1 MPKLARETKKARAVS
16 AVFEKVLWY
25 ADGPQVVLLRVAPSF
40 VIGVAINHVREGG
53 GFFGSR
59 ISPGL
64 LDIYLRNRCDLRYVL
79 ANPDRS
85 KHYLFDLPSEGNQVS
100 LRTFEFD
107 LDDDEDLLPEH
118 RLFASDHTEDY
129 NPDGASFNF
138 VQRYLVDGKWEVAEF
153 SKFHRNLS
161 DLYALGRSFESF
173 EDDQVSLTD
182 KRQIMESF
190 VQPWRGGGSYVTFFN
205 EITRSGG
212 RRNRPVVDAIQWASP
227 GHMDILGDKASFQRV
242 SSLLEHY
249 DENREK
255 IGEAYDRLWS
265 YLSERRLLRTGRKHF
280 DVKSAQAVIVNDY
293 AKSFS
298 KILGLSSYRTLKK
311 MSGNDPLIASKVLLA
326 SARRLAKTHRF
337 FLEGRIAM
345 EDREIG

>member
-1 MPKLARETKKARAVS
+1 MARAAAVTKERSVS
-16 AVFEKVLWY
+16 AEFEKVLWY

-40 VIGVAINHVREGG
+40 VLGVCIDQVSDKAQ
-53 GFFGSR
+53 FLGSR

-64 LDIYLRNRCDLRYVL
+64 LETYLRNRCDLRYAL
-79 ANPDRS
+79 AYPDRG
-85 KHYLFDLPSEGNQVS
+85 KHYLFDLSDENSKVS
-100 LRTFEFD
+100 LRTFDFD
-107 LDDDEDLLPEH
+107 IEVHECLLPEH

-161 DLYALGRSFESF
+161 DLYALGRSLESF
-173 EDDQVSLTD
+173 ESDQVAIDD
-182 KRQIMESF
+182 KRRIMDSF
-190 VQPWRGGGSYVTFFN
+190 IQPWRGGGSYVTFFN
-205 EITRSGG
+205 EITKSGG
-212 RRNRPVVDAIQWASP
+212 RKNRPIVDAIQWASP

-242 SSLLEHY
+242 SKLLEHY
-249 DENREK
+249 DANREK
-255 IGEAYDRLWS
+255 IGEAYDRLWR
-265 YLSERRLLRTGRKHF
+265 YLSERSLLRTGRKSF
-280 DVKSAQAVIVNDY
+280 DRKSVQAQTINGY

-298 KILGLSSYRTLKK
+298 KVLGMSSYRTLKK

-326 SARRLAKTHRF
+326 SARRLAKTHKF